1 MTHTANDT
9 LLLDEPVARGTHYRA
24 AAAADPP
31 RAGTPDRT
39 ADLARIVRR
48 ALRNPG
54 SATPLSQA
62 IRAAAARAAP
72 PVPVSASEDEALRV
86 RQVALRLGVLLAQH
100 GAAAPAG
107 AAHRETVR
115 Y

>member
-9 LLLDEPVARGTHYRA
+9 LLDEPVARGPEYRPA
-24 AAAADPP
+24 AAGDPP
-31 RAGTPDRT
+31 RPGTPDRT

-54 SATPLSQA
+54 SDTPLSQA
-62 IRAAAARAAP
+62 IRAAAARVVP
-72 PVPVSASEDEALRV
+72 PASATASEDESLRV
-86 RQVALRLGVLLAQH
+86 RQVALRLGALLAQY
-100 GAAAPAG
+100 GGPGPAG
-107 AAHRETVR
+107 AAHRETVH